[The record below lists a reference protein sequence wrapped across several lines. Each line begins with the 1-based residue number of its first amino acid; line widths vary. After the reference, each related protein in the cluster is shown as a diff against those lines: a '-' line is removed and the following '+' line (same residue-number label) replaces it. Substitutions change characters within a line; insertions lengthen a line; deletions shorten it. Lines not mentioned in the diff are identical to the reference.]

1 MIRILLVDRTP
12 TGLENTRRNLLE
24 AADLQVVG
32 TANTSSAAVDLVRKL
47 NPSVVC
53 IDLGMPPIDGVS
65 LTRKIMSE
73 KPTPVLGLSD
83 VHDRDSAFQLIQ
95 DGALDVLQKNSPG
108 ATLAAKIRVAAGVKM
123 FSRRPSSPRPVTTP
137 AQPPATLVRA
147 PRLLAVGASTG
158 GPQALQQLFAGL
170 GPNFPLPILC
180 VQHISAGFLEGMI
193 SWLGGRTRLRVKM
206 AEAGERPRPGTVYFA
221 PEECHLSLDP
231 SGCIELDPGERVD
244 GHRPSATVL
253 FNAAARAFGGS
264 AIGVLL
270 TGMGAD
276 GAEGL
281 LALHRT
287 GALTLAQDEQSSVV
301 FGMARKAVELGAVR
315 QVLPLEEISAH
326 LLAAVGMPEKEKKKR
341 L

>member
-12 TGLENTRRNLLE
+12 NGLESTRRSLLE
-24 AADLQVVG
+24 ASDLQVVG
-32 TANTSSAAVDLVRKL
+32 TANTSSAAVDLVRNL

-53 IDLGMPPIDGVS
+53 IDPGMPPIDGVS

-83 VHDRDSAFQLIQ
+83 VHDLDSAFQLIQ
-95 DGALDVLQKNSPG
+95 DGALDVLQKSSPG
-108 ATLAAKIRVAAGVKM
+108 STLAAKIRVAAGVKM
-123 FSRRPSSPRPVTTP
+123 FSRRPPGPRPAATP
-137 AQPPATLVRA
+137 AQPPASLVRF

-158 GPQALQQLFAGL
+158 GPQALQQLLSGL

-221 PEECHLSLDP
+221 PEESHLSLDS
-231 SGCIELDPGERVD
+231 SGCIELDPSERVD

-301 FGMARKAVELGAVR
+301 FGMARKAIELGAVR

-326 LLAAVGMPEKEKKKR
+326 LLTAVGMPEKEKKKR